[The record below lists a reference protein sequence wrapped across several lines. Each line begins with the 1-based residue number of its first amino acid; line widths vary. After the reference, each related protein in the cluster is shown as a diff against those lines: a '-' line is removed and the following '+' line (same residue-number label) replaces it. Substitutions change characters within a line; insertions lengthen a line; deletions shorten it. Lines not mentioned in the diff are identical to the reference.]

1 MLKILLVE
9 DDPDQA
15 FLARVAL
22 EEELKEVEVTECHTG
37 EEALAQ
43 EIESFNLIILDYNLP
58 DMTGLDIIKQIA
70 ERDHGPVVMITGEEV
85 LEIAIQSL
93 KEGAD
98 EFVLKSVDI
107 HSILPHIVER
117 TIANFHWRK
126 NVEEMEAREREKKVQ
141 IDTLK
146 RIMMTLAHHL
156 NNGVMPIIF
165 SAELCR
171 KANFSEERTR
181 NLVETCL
188 RETQRINF
196 IIERFERY
204 IDEEEFKYMDYLD
217 LKDAMFEMKLP
228 AEEET

>member
-22 EEELKEVEVTECHTG
+22 EEELDDVEVIECHTG
-37 EEALAQ
+37 EEALSQA
-43 EIESFNLIILDYNLP
+43 IESFGLIILDYNLP
-58 DMTGLDIIKQIA
+58 DMTGLDIL
-70 ERDHGPVVMITGEEV
+70 EELSGREHGPIVMVTGEEV

-107 HSILPHIVER
+107 HAILPHVVER
-117 TIANFHWRK
+117 TISNFHWRK
-126 NVEEMEAREREKKVQ
+126 NMEEIEHREREKKVQ

-156 NNGVMPIIF
+156 NNGIMPIIF
-165 SAELCR
+165 SAELCK
-171 KANFSEERTR
+171 KAEYSKERTE
-181 NLVETCL
+181 NLVKMCL

-204 IDEEEFKYMDYLD
+204 IEEEEFKYMDYLD
-217 LKDAMFEMKLP
+217 LKDAMFDMELP
-228 AEEET
+228 ENEKA